1 MKSKTEG
8 KNGVK
13 ALAHVEV
20 LSTFLPFPSFPQS
33 NKFSQQRGTAPIGPG
48 KEEQEEGARGR
59 AGMRGERSRR
69 EAEGEEGGLEEW
81 IQAPLAQCVS
91 RREELWLQQ
100 RAYQHLPTVQQDP
113 DPESHYRIY
122 LGLLDI
128 LLIPFYIFVPFSP
141 SICLTH
147 FFLCC
152 TLCSCTHSPL
162 NQSAYQFMHMCMP
175 ARMHFSS
182 QYLCGSQ
189 IRHDH
194 VNCSLDSV

>member
-1 MKSKTEG
+1 M
-8 KNGVK
+8 
-13 ALAHVEV
+13 EV

-81 IQAPLAQCVS
+81 IQAPLVQCVS

-100 RAYQHLPTVQQDP
+100 RAYQHLLTVQQDP
-113 DPESHYRIY
+113 DPESHHHIY
-122 LGLLDI
+122 LGLLEI
-128 LLIPFYIFVPFSP
+128 LLISFYTFVPFSP

-147 FFLCC
+147 FFSL
-152 TLCSCTHSPL
+152 LHIVFLHPL
-162 NQSAYQFMHMCMP
+162 TFKPNCISIYAYVHACAHAFF
-175 ARMHFSS
+175 FSVLVWES
-182 QYLCGSQ
+182 DTS
-189 IRHDH
+189 
-194 VNCSLDSV
+194 